1 MSRTY
6 ARALHAPGQPVL
18 GDALFFAAVFVL
30 VAIVFGLV
38 GLLFKSTVFNA
49 IEVLATSYVAAR
61 LTARRFARKHGRP
74 LRAERMPLLLWCA
87 LLIFVMSLVGVS
99 LMVEAYNNQLFNF
112 RKLSGGFTLAASVA
126 GTLAH
131 LPVLWLAYWIV
142 GRNDGE
148 DDASG
153 PESPRAGASTGAAP
167 RSVALQKVLVIGGG
181 GREHALA
188 WKLAQS
194 RRTSSTR
201 ASMSVADTPTLRHL
215 RSVAVPALPG
225 ATRTSATRRDCASFH
240 ARACSRPPPPIT
252 STFCRAT
259 LRGAAPVEAPARG
272 SPESLAPSSPSLR
285 PTTQ

>member
-30 VAIVFGLV
+30 VASVFGLV

-49 IEVLATSYVAAR
+49 IAGLATSYVAAR
-61 LTARRFARKHGRP
+61 LTARRFARRHGQP

-87 LLIFVMSLVGVS
+87 LVIFLMSLVGVS

-148 DDASG
+148 DGASDSG
-153 PESPRAGASTGAAP
+153 LPRAGASTGAAP
-167 RSVALQKVLVIGGG
+167 RSVALQ
-181 GREHALA
+181 
-188 WKLAQS
+188 
-194 RRTSSTR
+194 
-201 ASMSVADTPTLRHL
+201 
-215 RSVAVPALPG
+215 
-225 ATRTSATRRDCASFH
+225 
-240 ARACSRPPPPIT
+240 
-252 STFCRAT
+252 
-259 LRGAAPVEAPARG
+259 
-272 SPESLAPSSPSLR
+272 
-285 PTTQ
+285 